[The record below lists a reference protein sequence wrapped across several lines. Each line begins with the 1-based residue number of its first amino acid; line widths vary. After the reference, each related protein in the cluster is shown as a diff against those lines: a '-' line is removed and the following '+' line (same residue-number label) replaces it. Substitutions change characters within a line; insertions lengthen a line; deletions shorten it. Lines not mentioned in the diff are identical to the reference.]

1 VALLIGVV
9 VALLAGHV
17 IGGGKSQTTQSQVA
31 VTQTGASTARTSTV
45 TQTATATVTTSQTQP
60 PPPSQGSGALTAVD
74 SYWNDIATGDYA
86 GAYSLLAPGSLNQT
100 ESQFIAQ
107 HQAENITN
115 VKFRGAVQSSNGTQ
129 ATVSIVTLQT
139 TDSANGCRNWS
150 GQYQLS
156 DASGSWLIEQ
166 ASLTPS
172 ACA

>member
-1 VALLIGVV
+1 LVAGAV
-9 VALLAGHV
+9 VAVLA
-17 IGGGKSQTTQSQVA
+17 IGGGKSQTTQSQAA
-31 VTQTGASTARTSTV
+31 VTQTSTSTPRTSTV
-45 TQTATATVTTSQTQP
+45 TRTATATATVTTSQTQP
-60 PPPSQGSGALTAVD
+60 PPPPPAPGALTAVD
-74 SYWNDIATGDYA
+74 NYWNDIATGDYA

-129 ATVSIVTLQT
+129 ATVGIVTLQT

-156 DASGSWLIEQ
+156 DASGSWLIER

>member
-1 VALLIGVV
+1 VLVAGA
-9 VALLAGHV
+9 VAAVLA
-17 IGGGKSQTTQSQVA
+17 IGGGKSHTTQSQAA
-31 VTQTGASTARTSTV
+31 VTHTSASTATTSTV
-45 TQTATATVTTSQTQP
+45 TQTATATVTKSQTQP
-60 PPPSQGSGALTAVD
+60 PPPPAASGALTAVD

-115 VKFRGAVQSSNGTQ
+115 VKFRGTVRSSSGTD
-129 ATVSIVTLQT
+129 ATVGIVTLQT

-156 DASGSWLIEQ
+156 DATGSWLIER